1 MELFY
6 VSGRELFSLI
16 IQEVTFRAQKKK
28 KKKKTEPTLK
38 EHLIFQRMELSSSKL
53 KKLLISIQ
61 EELTGSE
68 NEKILI
74 FFSNTRFLILFLIKK
89 QNFLNYNS
97 NKAFFLTLQIFFLYS
112 ASFYIQR
119 FL

>member
-1 MELFY
+1 MFSKIPTYGTFSYFAKWNFFMFLE
-6 VSGRELFSLI
+6 RELFSLI
-16 IQEVTFRAQKKK
+16 IQEVTFRAQKK

-74 FFSNTRFLILFLIKK
+74 FFSNTSANEKG
-89 QNFLNYNS
+89 
-97 NKAFFLTLQIFFLYS
+97 FLYFS
-112 ASFYIQR
+112 
-119 FL
+119 L

>member
-1 MELFY
+1 MECFAKIPTYGTFSYFAKWNFFMFLE
-6 VSGRELFSLI
+6 RELFSLI
-16 IQEVTFRAQKKK
+16 IQEVTFRAQKKTK

-38 EHLIFQRMELSSSKL
+38 ERLIFQRMELFSSKL

-74 FFSNTRFLILFLIKK
+74 FFSNTSANEKG
-89 QNFLNYNS
+89 
-97 NKAFFLTLQIFFLYS
+97 FLYFS
-112 ASFYIQR
+112 
-119 FL
+119 L